1 MNALVSQPS
10 YNRNQELKQWISLRY
25 GRGVKL
31 TKALYSPDTKNN
43 IAVYLTNKI
52 QVTDTMWD
60 RFKEAIKKVEADEV
74 KTNKLESE
82 LIKWNPSA
90 VDLRL
95 ANLIYSYNY
104 SNCGDLHKKNFEINY
119 NVLLSRRTS
128 GVKTVN
134 KLHAVMKK
142 VKSLKAEKHE
152 WYIAC
157 QNSFN

>member
-1 MNALVSQPS
+1 MNVLASQLS
-10 YNRNQELKQWISLRY
+10 YNRSQELKQWISHRY

-31 TKALYSPDTKNN
+31 TKALYSADTKNS
-43 IAVYLTNKI
+43 IAPYLTNRTP
-52 QVTDTMWD
+52 VTDTMWD

-82 LIKWNPSA
+82 LIKWNPSD

-104 SNCGDLHKKNFEINY
+104 SNCDNLYHKKFEINY
-119 NVLLSRRTS
+119 NVLLRHRASS
-128 GVKTVN
+128 VETVN

-157 QNSFN
+157 QNSFD